1 MTSRRAFLYLTVVA
15 SLVNPALAHGQ
26 ASQSALAGVARDTTG
41 AVLPGVTV
49 EAASPALIEKV
60 RSVTTDS
67 AGVFRIVD
75 LRPGVYTIT
84 FTLPGFNTV
93 RVQDFELRADFTATV
108 NAEMSVGE
116 LAETISVTGEAP
128 LVDVQSTTRSAV
140 YDQEVID
147 NLPNNRQIQSLAQTI
162 PGVASGKSTNTLE
175 VQVAPTAVSYLVN
188 GAVVHATPTR
198 AGTGSYTETDKTH
211 GIVGV
216 RIDDQ
221 IELQVDG
228 FELKYPFTP
237 PQRGQ

>member
-1 MTSRRAFLYLTVVA
+1 MLRRALLIALIAVVA
-15 SLVNPALAHGQ
+15 IPVAAQGPAGWKLRIDGSHG
-26 ASQSALAGVARDTTG
+26 ASA
-41 AVLPGVTV
+41 P
-49 EAASPALIEKV
+49 EAASTLKFTANAKGFHVSGGPGAIFWNPAHTVK
-60 RSVTTDS
+60 
-67 AGVFRIVD
+67 
-75 LRPGVYTIT
+75 GVYAVTAT
-84 FTLPGFNTV
+84 FTLTKPAAKVTDYGLVFGAADPEGATPTYVYFTIAQDGTFQV
-93 RVQDFELRADFTATV
+93 RHRAG
-108 NAEMSVGE
+108 N
-116 LAETISVTGEAP
+116 
-128 LVDVQSTTRSAV
+128 
-140 YDQEVID
+140 EVHDIEK
-147 NLPNNRQIQSLAQTI
+147 SLHFAI
-162 PGVASGKSTNTLE
+162 RKPDASGKSTNTLE